1 MKRNNWKRPAALA
14 LCACLLAALSA
25 CGSPAAST
33 GEPASEPATEDTAPV
48 EDTAPAED
56 ADETAGAEVTE
67 EAPMVPAVADLEPDA
82 DGNVTV
88 TDMAGREVTYPA
100 NPVVWNS
107 SPTCEGWLCAIVPEQ
122 IVGWAAEFTEEQ
134 LSYYPASVAGLP
146 TVGGNFSN
154 NEANTEGVL
163 AYAPDVIINT
173 FDVSSE
179 QTIAAAVKQADSM
192 SEQYGIPV
200 LVLSSAL
207 EDTPENAANLGLWL
221 GHAQRGAEVSAYLQG
236 LMDKVDATV
245 AAVPADA
252 VVRYYY
258 AEATDGLSTES
269 ADSVHAAVFAYC
281 GLEAAVGEDVTL
293 SNFGGMEPVSLEQV
307 LQWDP
312 EYIFVWNAQAYQSIV
327 SDDSWS
333 DITAVQNG
341 NVYLNP
347 SLPQNWFDR
356 SPNSLRVLGCLYT
369 AATCYPDYCT
379 YDLDEEIKGYFD
391 FMYGVELTDGQLAA
405 LY

>member
-14 LCACLLAALSA
+14 LCACLLVALSA
-25 CGSPAAST
+25 CGSSAAST
-33 GEPASEPATEDTAPV
+33 AEPASEPAAEDTAPV
-48 EDTAPAED
+48 ED
-56 ADETAGAEVTE
+56 ADETAEAEAAE
-67 EAPMVPAVADLEPDA
+67 EAPEVPTVADLEPDA

-107 SPTCEGWLCAIVPEQ
+107 SPTCEGWLCAIAPKQ
-122 IVGWAAEFTEEQ
+122 IIGWAAEFTEEQ
-134 LSYYPASVAGLP
+134 LSYYPASVADLP
-146 TVGGNFSN
+146 TVGGNFGN

-245 AAVPADA
+245 AAVPADT
-252 VVRYYY
+252 VVSYYY

-307 LQWDP
+307 LQWNP

-369 AATCYPDYCT
+369 VATCYPDYCT

-391 FMYGVELTDGQLAA
+391 FMYGVELTDDQLAA